1 MNENTTNEVDYT
13 SNQINEKKKKE
24 LKEYT
29 KNLCILLRDEDL
41 LLFSCIY
48 NSSHDFMVKIY
59 LFDMFIVVYYLY
71 VDYEKKL

>member
-1 MNENTTNEVDYT
+1 M
-13 SNQINEKKKKE
+13 
-24 LKEYT
+24 
-29 KNLCILLRDEDL
+29 LLRDEDL

-59 LFDMFIVVYYLY
+59 LFDMLIVVYYLY